1 MNDDIGGS
9 GYSLDDLS
17 AYLDRG
23 RTPAIAAIDRNPE
36 CQALLDAM
44 ARFGALSHELVDR
57 EGAEQPP
64 TAGWL
69 DGLLD
74 TVAQEVRAGRD
85 LPYAEGLVVTEG
97 AVRTLVRE
105 AGDAVP
111 GALVGRTRIRE
122 QGELTRIEIEL
133 SVLGDRPLVAVGDQ
147 VRDAVAEALRRH
159 TPLGDAVI
167 DVTIVDVHPANG
179 AEG

>member
-1 MNDDIGGS
+1 MSDDIGGS
-9 GYSLDDLS
+9 GYTLDDLS

-44 ARFGALSHELVDR
+44 ERFGRLSHELVDR
-57 EGAEQPP
+57 DGAEQPASP
-64 TAGWL
+64 GWL

-97 AVRTLVRE
+97 AVRTLVRH
-105 AGDAVP
+105 AGDEVP

-122 QGELTRIEIEL
+122 DPAGTRIEIEI
-133 SVLGDRPLVAVGDQ
+133 SVLGDRPLVAVGDH
-147 VRDAVAEALRRH
+147 VREAVADALRQH

-167 DVTIVDVHPANG
+167 DVTVVDVHLADG

>member
-1 MNDDIGGS
+1 MHDDIGGS

-23 RTPAIAAIDRNPE
+23 RTPPIAAIDRNPE

-44 ARFGALSHELVDR
+44 ARFGKLSQQLVDR
-57 EGAEQPP
+57 DVAEQAP
-64 TAGWL
+64 TPGWL

-74 TVAQEVRAGRD
+74 TVAQEVRAGKD

-105 AGDAVP
+105 AGDGVP
-111 GALVGRTRIRE
+111 GALVGRTRIRDLD
-122 QGELTRIEIEL
+122 GAPRIEIEL
-133 SVLGDRPLVAVGDQ
+133 SVLGDRPLVAVADQ
-147 VRDAVAEALRRH
+147 VREVVAAALLRH
-159 TPLGDAVI
+159 TPLTSAAI
-167 DVTIVDVHPANG
+167 DVTVVDVHG
-179 AEG
+179 EEAEG

>member
-1 MNDDIGGS
+1 MHDDIGGS

-23 RTPAIAAIDRNPE
+23 RTPPIAAIDRNPE

-44 ARFGALSHELVDR
+44 TRLGALSQQLVDR
-57 EGAEQPP
+57 DVAEQAPSP
-64 TAGWL
+64 GWL

-74 TVAQEVRAGRD
+74 TVAQEVRAGKD

-105 AGDAVP
+105 AGDGVP
-111 GALVGRTRIRE
+111 GALIGRTRIRDLD
-122 QGELTRIEIEL
+122 GAPRIEIEL
-133 SVLGDRPLVAVGDQ
+133 SVLGDRPLVAVADQ
-147 VRDAVAEALRRH
+147 VREVVAEALLRH
-159 TPLGDAVI
+159 TPLTSAAI
-167 DVTIVDVHPANG
+167 DVTVVDVHAEE

>member
-1 MNDDIGGS
+1 MHDDIGGS

-23 RTPAIAAIDRNPE
+23 RTPPIAAIDRNPE

-44 ARFGALSHELVDR
+44 TRLGALSQQLVDR
-57 EGAEQPP
+57 DVAEQAP
-64 TAGWL
+64 TPGWL

-74 TVAQEVRAGRD
+74 TVAQEVRAGKD

-105 AGDAVP
+105 AGDGVP
-111 GALVGRTRIRE
+111 GALVGRTRIRDLD
-122 QGELTRIEIEL
+122 GAPRIEIEL
-133 SVLGDRPLVAVGDQ
+133 SVLGDRPLVAVADQ
-147 VRDAVAEALRRH
+147 VREVVAAALLRH
-159 TPLGDAVI
+159 TPLTSAAI
-167 DVTIVDVHPANG
+167 DVTVVDVHG
-179 AEG
+179 AEAEG